1 MRNAFHRSIVPCL
14 GAAGL
19 ALLPRGGLACQ
30 EGAVWHDEA
39 PGEPAVASIA
49 GRTTHPVLP
58 AGEVVETYV
67 HLAVRAVEVPDA
79 PRLGMNLALVI
90 DRSGSMASEDKLRFA
105 KQAAQQVVERLRP
118 DDRLAIVAYD
128 DEICT
133 VVPPTLAAERR
144 VFHTAIEG
152 LDTGGS
158 TDLCGGLT
166 AGVEAVLAHF
176 DERRV
181 NGVMLLSDGL
191 ANVGVKSADEIAGR
205 AAGFR
210 DRGVRVSTLGM
221 GLDYDEDLLMGV
233 ALRAGGNYHYV
244 AEAET
249 VGGFLDGELDEMG
262 CAVARDVRVRI
273 VPGDGVELR
282 EVYAHVERQEGNTTL
297 VDLRDLYGG
306 QERKIVLRLGVRGSV
321 GETRELLRA
330 TLSSVDAKTRA
341 RRVSEVPP
349 VTVRFSDD
357 LAEVRAARDL
367 ETLARV
373 EVVQNGVALDRAMR
387 LQKDGRYQEAQELL
401 GARYLNSKIVN
412 ETELHDPEVER
423 TLWRIQKVMQDLE
436 RTRSNP
442 QARRDLQLES
452 MLHALGYTGG

>member
-1 MRNAFHRSIVPCL
+1 MRDAFHRSFVPL
-14 GAAGL
+14 VGACGL
-19 ALLPRGGLACQ
+19 ALVPRGGLACQ
-30 EGAVWHDEA
+30 EAAWHDEA
-39 PGEPAVASIA
+39 PGDPALASIE

-58 AGEVVETYV
+58 AGETVETFV
-67 HLAVRAVEVPDA
+67 HLAIRAVEVPDA

-128 DEICT
+128 DEIRT
-133 VVPPTLAAERR
+133 VVPSAPASERG
-144 VFHTAIEG
+144 VFHAAIEA
-152 LDTGGS
+152 LEPGGS

-191 ANVGVKSADEIAGR
+191 ANVGIQSAEAIAER

-262 CAVARDVRVRI
+262 RAVARDVRVRI
-273 VPGDGVELR
+273 VPGEGVELR
-282 EVYAHVERQEGNTTL
+282 EAYGHVERMEGDAT
-297 VDLRDLYGG
+297 VVELRDLYGG
-306 QERKIVLRLGVRGSV
+306 QERKIVLRLGVRGTV
-321 GETRELLRA
+321 GEPRELLRA
-330 TLSSVDAKTRA
+330 SLSHVDAATRA
-341 RRVSEVPP
+341 RRVAEVPP

-373 EVVQNGVALDRAMR
+373 EVVQNGAALERAMR
-387 LQKDGRYQEAQELL
+387 LQKEGRYPEAQELL

-412 ETELHDPEVER
+412 DTEFHDPEVER

-436 RTRSNP
+436 RTRNHP
-442 QARRDLQLES
+442 RARRDLQLETA
-452 MLHALGYTGG
+452 LRGLGYVGG